1 MSVDFQFFILITVP
15 VKNQITS
22 WATAQ
27 SEIVS
32 HLCSPLLHALL
43 RKCSLAK

>member
-32 HLCSPLLHALL
+32 HFMFTSASCPS
-43 RKCSLAK
+43 